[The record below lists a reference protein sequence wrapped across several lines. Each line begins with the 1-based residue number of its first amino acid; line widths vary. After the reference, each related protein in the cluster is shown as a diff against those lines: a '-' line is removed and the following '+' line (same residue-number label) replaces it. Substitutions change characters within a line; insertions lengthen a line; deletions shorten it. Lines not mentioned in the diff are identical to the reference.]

1 MNPSLQ
7 WETPVQFVKGVGPHK
22 ASLLRK
28 IGLVTVE
35 DLLFNL
41 PYRYEDR
48 TQIQKIS
55 RLSGHENQMVCGE
68 IKAVRTQVTLRKHL
82 KIFEVILGDET
93 GVLSCK
99 WFNQPYLEKLFK
111 PGQKVILTGKV
122 APNRFQHFRLEMN
135 PVSYEFVTGNEED
148 LTHHG
153 KIVPVYH
160 ETPGMTSKQLRFL
173 IKSLLEENLLFSARE
188 KLPLS
193 IVQKYGFP
201 ALRESLKEIHFP
213 SCQEAFLQL
222 SSGKSPFRRRLVFE
236 DFFLLEMGLTLRKN
250 KNVEENKGVSFKVDG
265 GLEGDLLK
273 LLSFKLTSAQI
284 RVLEEIKKDMQNT
297 HPMNRLLQ
305 GDVGSGKTVIAL
317 IAMLIAIENGFQ
329 ACLMVP
335 TELLAEQ
342 HFFNLAP
349 LLLRLNI
356 TAGLLTHGMGK
367 KEQAVVLENAAGGKI
382 HLVIGTHSL
391 IQEKV
396 RFKRLGI
403 AVVDEQHKFGVMQ
416 RMELKKKGDSPDIL
430 IMTAT
435 PIPRT
440 LALTVYGDLDLSVLD
455 ELPPGRKP
463 VQTRL
468 FYENQRKSVYSFIEK
483 EIIGGRQAYI
493 VYPLVEESEK
503 VDLNAAVTMA
513 QTLQDIVFP
522 QFKIGLL
529 HGRMKSVEKERVMK
543 QFKNREVQILVS
555 TTVIEVGIDISNASL
570 MVVEHAERFGLA
582 QLHQLRGRV
591 GRGLYQSYCLLVA
604 GYPVSEDA
612 KRRLQAMVKTSN
624 GFELAEE
631 DLAIRGPGEF
641 FGTRQSGLPE
651 LRVANLLRDGRM
663 LEEARREAMDLLQKD
678 PLLVHPYHQTLK
690 EALFLRWKTG
700 LDLISIG

>member
-1 MNPSLQ
+1 MNSTLR
-7 WETPVQFVKGVGPHK
+7 WETPVQFVKGIGPYK
-22 ASLLRK
+22 AVLLK
-28 IGLVTVE
+28 KLGLVTVE
-35 DLLFNL
+35 DVLFNL

-48 TQIQKIS
+48 TKIQKIS
-55 RLSGHENQMVCGE
+55 RLSPNENQMVFGE
-68 IKAVRTQVTLRKHL
+68 VKAVRTQITPRKHL
-82 KIFEVILGDET
+82 KIFELILGDET

-99 WFNQPYLEKLFK
+99 WFNQPYLEKVFK
-111 PGQKVILTGKV
+111 TGQKVILTGKV
-122 APNRFQHFRLEMN
+122 SPNRFEHFRLEMN
-135 PVSYEFVTGNEED
+135 PVSYELVTGDEEN

-160 ETPGMTSKQLRFL
+160 ETPGMTSNQMRSL
-173 IKSLLEENLLFSARE
+173 IKSLLEENLLLARE
-188 KLPLS
+188 KLPLAL
-193 IVQKYGFP
+193 VRKYAFP
-201 ALRESLKEIHFP
+201 SLGEALKEVHFP
-213 SCQEAFLQL
+213 SGPETFFQ
-222 SSGKSPFRRRLVFE
+222 SSLEKSLFHRRLVFE
-236 DFFLLEMGLTLRKN
+236 DFFLLEMGLALRKN
-250 KNVEENKGVSFKVDG
+250 KISRENKGFSFKIDG
-265 GLEGDLLK
+265 GMEGELLRH
-273 LLSFKLTSAQI
+273 LSFKLTPAQG
-284 RVLEEIKKDMQNT
+284 RVLGEIKKDMQSLY
-297 HPMNRLLQ
+297 PMNRLLQ
-305 GDVGSGKTVIAL
+305 GDVGSGKTVVAL

-342 HFFNLAP
+342 HYFNLTP

-356 TAGLLTHGMGK
+356 AAGLLTHGMGK
-367 KEQAVVLENAAGGKI
+367 KEQTKVLESAAEGKTD
-382 HLVIGTHSL
+382 LVIGTHSL

-396 RFKRLGI
+396 QFKRLGI

-463 VQTRL
+463 IQTRL
-468 FYENQRKSVYSFIEK
+468 FYESQRKSVYSMIEK
-483 EIIGGRQAYI
+483 EVNGGRQAYI

-503 VDLNAAVTMA
+503 LDLNAAVTMFK
-513 QTLQDIVFP
+513 TLEETVFP

-529 HGRMKSVEKERVMK
+529 HGRMKSGEKERVMK
-543 QFKNREVQILVS
+543 QFKNQEIHILVS
-555 TTVIEVGIDISNASL
+555 TTVIEVGIDVSNASL

-591 GRGLYQSYCLLVA
+591 GRGPYQSYCLLVA
-604 GYPVSEDA
+604 NTPVSEDA
-612 KRRLQAMVKTSN
+612 KKRLKAMVNTTD
-624 GFELAEE
+624 GFKLAEE

-651 LRVANLLRDGRM
+651 LRVANLLRDGKM

-678 PLLVHPYHQTLK
+678 PLLVHPDHGGLK
-690 EALFLRWKTG
+690 ETLLRRWNAR
-700 LDLISIG
+700 LDLQEQR